1 MGERALVQ
9 SGWDVSFEH
18 PSPSRYTTSSGHLV
32 VLLTSSSRAAT
43 LRIYYESTHPSP
55 SPSPNSTI
63 APTSRLRTGEWIPN
77 VPIGYSHQPRELR
90 IVPSTWYRKIGP
102 LVFDRHNESG
112 GHFWAWEKPE
122 SVVRDLRDMFRK
134 PETGADANDEGVGGA
149 FGLVEGRSGYA

>member
-9 SGWDVSFEH
+9 SCWDVSFEL
-18 PSPSRYTTSSGHLV
+18 PSPSCYVLFSGHNADPIIF
-32 VLLTSSSRAAT
+32 RAAT

-55 SPSPNSTI
+55 SPSPNSTVT
-63 APTSRLRTGEWIPN
+63 PTSRLRTGEWIPN

-102 LVFDRHNESG
+102 LVFDRHNDSG

-134 PETGADANDEGVGGA
+134 PETGSDADGEGVGGA
-149 FGLVEGRSGYA
+149 FGVVEGRSGYA